1 VVEFAG
7 VHGGI
12 DGGSPRCWD
21 QGVLIDEL
29 RVDPRKVSR
38 VVRVRLQESGA
49 DQYIDLGL
57 GELPR
62 LITALR
68 AAL

>member
-1 VVEFAG
+1 
-7 VHGGI
+7 
-12 DGGSPRCWD
+12 
-21 QGVLIDEL
+21 VLIDEL